1 MKWEKDR
8 NEIKERL
15 HDMDE
20 YEQGLIH
27 IKRIVCNKSKI
38 KSEKIYKQLL
48 LDLEMDAH
56 ISGHEAG
63 IPDEIVARDIV
74 NALKCTSGRYQLLD
88 ESQKDVIQLR
98 KNKKVTKPLKRCKCG
113 RPVL

>member
-1 MKWEKDR
+1 MRWQQKRDDV
-8 NEIKERL
+8 KERL
-15 HDMDE
+15 HDMNE

-38 KSEKIYKQLL
+38 KSESIYKQLL

-63 IPDEIVARDIV
+63 LPDDIIAKDIV
-74 NALKCTSGRYQLLD
+74 NALKCTNGRYYLLD
-88 ESQKDVIQLR
+88 ESKEDLIQLR
-98 KNKKVTKPLKRCKCG
+98 KKMRADKPKRKCRCKK
-113 RPVL
+113 